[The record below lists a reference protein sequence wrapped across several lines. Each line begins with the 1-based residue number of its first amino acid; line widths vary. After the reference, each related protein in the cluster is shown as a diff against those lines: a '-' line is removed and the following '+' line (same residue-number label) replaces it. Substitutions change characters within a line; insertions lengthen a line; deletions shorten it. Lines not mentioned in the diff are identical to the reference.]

1 MGNSTWVNSL
11 DPFTLARG
19 AAKNTFTAWQDIS
32 PLPLPATYANELKIG
47 TAIELE
53 ARGEFSTTGAPTL
66 QLGFIYGAVAGAAG
80 GTVIA
85 QTPAFTT
92 GSGAAA
98 WPWHLHYTG
107 IVTAIGAS
115 GLTIYGHG
123 ICDFPTSLTALTA
136 SAYPATAAARS
147 VASLDS
153 TTMKLWGVGAA
164 WGASSASNQIIVDVF
179 SATLY
184 NQGKT

>member
-53 ARGEFSTTGAPTL
+53 ARGEFSTTGTPTL
-66 QLGFIYGAVAGAAG
+66 QLGFIYGATAGATG
-80 GTVIA
+80 GTVLA
-85 QTPAFTT
+85 QTAATAT
-92 GSGAAA
+92 ASGAAA
-98 WPWHLHYTG
+98 FPWHLHYTG
-107 IVTAIGAS
+107 IVTAIGAA

-123 ICDFPTSLTALTA
+123 IADIGSALTTMT
-136 SAYPATAAARS
+136 STFYPVTAAARA
-147 VASLDS
+147 VASMDS

-179 SATLY
+179 SAVLY